1 MFLQFI
7 STGNAF
13 VPTAD
18 EAADPEKQASIYT
31 TISLVRHLLS
41 SLKSSAY
48 DSIFILPVVYVQRI
62 LGAPCPLYENT
73 TRSEA
78 VATLATLRIWAMIL
92 SRVAYFDVNNV
103 TEAFFS
109 L

>member
-1 MFLQFI
+1 MKKLLSLLFCVALALSANAQKTYAI
-7 STGNAF
+7 ITGVSNYEGDDHDLAQSF

-41 SLKSSAY
+41 SLNSSAY

-62 LGAPCPLYENT
+62 LGAPCPLYEN
-73 TRSEA
+73 
-78 VATLATLRIWAMIL
+78 L
-92 SRVAYFDVNNV
+92 D
-103 TEAFFS
+103 
-109 L
+109 